1 MRLPTPRAETSCTAA
16 CASRRSRDS
25 DEPFGD
31 VMNSMQKYV
40 LSNSLRSADW
50 QNTELI
56 GGDVAGKLTDIRPET
71 AAI

>member
-1 MRLPTPRAETSCTAA
+1 MLIGRVLHSEWAA
-16 CASRRSRDS
+16 YWPEHA

-50 QNTELI
+50 KNTELI
-56 GGDVAGKLTDIRPET
+56 GGDVA
-71 AAI
+71 AN